1 MLIRQD
7 VYSLQRVL
15 KHITP
20 VDIVP
25 SIW

>member
-7 VYSLQRVL
+7 VSSLQRVL

>member
-1 MLIRQD
+1 MLVRQD
-7 VYSLQRVL
+7 VTSLQRVL

>member
-7 VYSLQRVL
+7 VSSLQRVL

-25 SIW
+25 PIW